1 MSLWQYPSSAGF
13 PSGRVFFDS
22 IELALSAT
30 LMQAHSTRVEK
41 MRTYK
46 NGLTPLR
53 LRKVTELIGENLH
66 LDLSAAVSRFRRP
79 QRVPLLTYVPHVDGG
94 QVRINTFL
102 RRE

>member
-66 LDLSAAVSRFRRP
+66 LDLSLQQLADSVGLSVSHFSRMFRTSMGVKSASIRS
-79 QRVPLLTYVPHVDGG
+79 
-94 QVRINTFL
+94 
-102 RRE
+102 